1 MTVGDP
7 IPKTFATFQKH
18 KADDDDKY
26 KRWEKLYREVNK
38 EADNGK
44 E

>member
-7 IPKTFATFQKH
+7 VPKTFTTFQKH
-18 KADDDDKY
+18 KAADDDKY

-38 EADNGK
+38 EA
-44 E
+44 ET